1 VLFSRI
7 ASPVTQRPLGGR
19 PARRS
24 SRCTILVAVRL
35 LSFAVG
41 GVPVMFVVADMLM
54 PQMVCLCKQAA
65 QQSMH
70 WTRLCRRPPSLIL
83 ASILSPLMW
92 LVLSRAS
99 NTAVGRTPRSKNVAK
114 FISITKNAEVIYLQ
128 ETGHRV
134 YFQKGAWLHS
144 ENCKQCAAQPALA
157 RRRKARVGSGKS
169 KSLGALRG

>member
-1 VLFSRI
+1 MHLTGGYGAATNALFHPPPLPAKEPFPPLSHQQ
-7 ASPVTQRPLGGR
+7 VTQ
-19 PARRS
+19 
-24 SRCTILVAVRL
+24 T
-35 LSFAVG
+35 
-41 GVPVMFVVADMLM
+41 
-54 PQMVCLCKQAA
+54 
-65 QQSMH
+65 
-70 WTRLCRRPPSLIL
+70 
-83 ASILSPLMW
+83 
-92 LVLSRAS
+92 
-99 NTAVGRTPRSKNVAK
+99 VGRTPRSKNVAK